1 MKRHESIVVLS
12 RDHHF
17 GLLFCWKI
25 RQGLKKNVA
34 PERIQP
40 YINYFWESHLRQHFE
55 EEEKFLFLAAK
66 GALTQQA
73 IDEHKAIEAVVAKAH
88 ITTAITA
95 EELSAIAD
103 MVDSHIRFE
112 ERVLFPQIENTL
124 TEAELEQINEQLK
137 VHHQLPDKE
146 DYHDEFWL

>member
-1 MKRHESIVVLS
+1 MKRHESIVVFS

-55 EEEKFLFLAAK
+55 EEEKFLFSAAK

-73 IDEHKAIEAVVAKAH
+73 IHEHKEIEAVVAKAH
-88 ITTAITA
+88 IRTAITA

-112 ERVLFPQIENTL
+112 ERVLFPQIEKTL